1 MNAALLVQVAVDALS
16 LGALYALLALGLAL
30 VYSVLGLLNFAYG
43 ELITVTGYT
52 MVGMVALGMPWAV
65 AGLVGVMAAGITSLM
80 IERVAF
86 RPLRGAS
93 FTTLLFT
100 SFAVSVIIQNLARQI
115 ISPRPQGLAVP
126 AVLDRTITLG
136 PVRLGVLPVVTLVV
150 AATTLLVF
158 GLILQRTRVGLAL
171 RASAADFDVARLLG
185 IRAKRVVLMAFAASG
200 VVAGI
205 AGVLWMARRG
215 AVTPGTGFTP
225 VIKAFIATVIGGLSD
240 LRGAVLGGLAL
251 GALEVTLSVTLP
263 GPARPFVDALALV
276 VVVAV
281 LYLRPQGF
289 LGRVQERT
297 T

>member
-1 MNAALLVQVAVDALS
+1 MNVALVVQIAVDAIS

-43 ELITVTGYT
+43 ELITVCGYT
-52 MVGMVALGMPWAV
+52 MVAMVALGTPWIV
-65 AGLVGVMAAGITSLM
+65 AGLIGVVAAGITSVL
-80 IERVAF
+80 IERAAF
-86 RPLRGAS
+86 RPLRGAT

-100 SFAVSVIIQNLARQI
+100 SFAVSVILQNLARQV
-115 ISPRPQGLAVP
+115 ISPRPRGLSVP
-126 AVLDRTITLG
+126 SVLDQTITVG
-136 PVRLGVLPVVTLVV
+136 AVRLGVLSVVTLAV
-150 AATTLLVF
+150 AGTTLAIF
-158 GLILQRTRVGLAL
+158 GVVLQRTRVGLAL

-185 IRAKRVVLMAFAASG
+185 IRATRVILFAFAASG

-225 VIKAFIATVIGGLSD
+225 VLKAFIATVIGGLSD

-263 GPARPFVDALALV
+263 GPARPFVDALALA